1 MSTIAN
7 INSSCQFITDAR
19 LAELLPTVPEGV
31 TVNYY
36 GHIRTTQTG
45 YGMWRVTVEL
55 DINGATEKYSFRTN
69 DEELK
74 LVLEGADYRE
84 FSYTAAE
91 AADTALALAIEE
103 HYAEIHNDLKLAAQ
117 AEESNA

>member
-1 MSTIAN
+1 MSTTTN
-7 INSSCQFITDAR
+7 VNSSCQFITDAR
-19 LAELLPTVPEGV
+19 LAELMPTVPEGV

-69 DEELK
+69 DEDLK
-74 LVLEGADYRE
+74 LVLDGADYRE

-91 AADTALALAIEE
+91 AADVALAQAIEE
-103 HYAEIHNDLKLAAQ
+103 NYAEVYNDLTAA
-117 AEESNA
+117 AEVVESND